1 MSLIALIIV
10 LVLAI
15 VYLLVG
21 LLIARLVL
29 RWLVSLF
36 QTDNNGSGD
45 ASQLIQSS
53 KFLGVIKRL

>member
-1 MSLIALIIV
+1 MVLLVLIIV

-29 RWLVSLF
+29 RWLLSLF

-45 ASQLIQSS
+45 ASPPSPSS
-53 KFLGVIKRL
+53 KLLGVTKNL